1 VTTYQTGDR
10 VSSIPAFSI
19 SEYANFGETA
29 ILPERG
35 LMFTPERFTPAQGTS
50 FAFAYFTDYF
60 GLFELA
66 RLKPYQTVLVT
77 AANSTHFPWSSTY
90 WQTWLN
96 RPPK

>member
-60 GLFELA
+60 GLLLEKNALLLTQLRNA
-66 RLKPYQTVLVT
+66 AVT
-77 AANSTHFPWSSTY
+77 
-90 WQTWLN
+90 
-96 RPPK
+96 